1 LRAITPGGA
10 DAIVV
15 AAGSSRRM
23 GGTDKLS
30 HEIAGRPLLAWSID
44 ALTVVPEI
52 ERVVVVTAADRV
64 EEIRSAPWLPTAVV
78 AVVAGGA
85 RRHESVAAGAAIL
98 DAIDG
103 ASADVAA
110 GGDDAGAASGG
121 GAGAVSGGSED
132 RVVLIHDGA
141 RPLVSADLVRA
152 ILDAAISGGAAIP
165 VVPIAETVKRV
176 EGGQVAATVDREEL
190 ATAQTPQGVRRGLLR
205 SAFAQFPPG
214 GPETWTDE
222 AALLEACRI
231 VVHAIPGETSNLK
244 VTVPADLDR
253 VRSALGGAPSGIG
266 ITRVGSG
273 FDSHPFGPGGPLA
286 LGGIEVAGAYR
297 LHGHS
302 DGDVALHAVADAL
315 LGAAAM
321 GDLGRLFPA
330 GPETP
335 KGIASRELLA
345 EVARRLASAGWR
357 ATSVDLTIVGAR
369 PRLAGLLDTMRQ
381 AVAETLG
388 VPIDVVSVKASS
400 GNLVGM
406 EGAGRGISASA
417 IAAIE
422 RSP

>member
-1 LRAITPGGA
+1 
-10 DAIVV
+10 
-15 AAGSSRRM
+15 M

-30 HEIAGRPLLAWSID
+30 HEIGGRPLLAWSID

-64 EEIRSAPWLPTAVV
+64 AELRGAPWLPAEVV

-85 RRHESVAAGAAIL
+85 RRHESVAAGAAAL
-98 DAIDG
+98 DAID
-103 ASADVAA
+103 APD
-110 GGDDAGAASGG
+110 
-121 GAGAVSGGSED
+121 D
-132 RVVLIHDGA
+132 RVVLVHDGA
-141 RPLVSADLVRA
+141 RPLVSAQLVRA
-152 ILDAAISGGAAIP
+152 ILDAAARDGAAIP

-176 EGGQVAATVDREEL
+176 ENGRVAETVDREEL

-205 SAFAQFPPG
+205 SAFARYPPG

-253 VRSALGGAPSGIG
+253 VRSALGGAASGVG
-266 ITRVGSG
+266 IARIGSG
-273 FDSHPFGPGGPLA
+273 SDSHPFGPGAPLV

-315 LGAAAM
+315 LGAAGM

-335 KGIASRELLA
+335 RGIASRELLA
-345 EVARRLASAGWR
+345 EVGERLAAAGWR
-357 ATSVDLTIVGAR
+357 VSSVDLTIVGAR
-369 PRLAGLLDTMRQ
+369 PRLAGLLDSMRD
-381 AVAETLG
+381 AIAETIG
-388 VPIDVVSVKASS
+388 VPGDVISVKASS
-400 GNLVGM
+400 GNLAGM
-406 EGAGRGISASA
+406 EGAGRGISANA
-417 IAAIE
+417 VAAIE
-422 RSP
+422 RSR